1 MNELNSDFVLWIS
14 IGALV
19 LSIVALIG
27 FGWKATRGMEGLETD
42 EFSDDKKQLYTLNKN
57 RPVRYRPIFVYKV

>member
-1 MNELNSDFVLWIS
+1 MNDLNSDFVLWIS

-27 FGWKATRGMEGLETD
+27 FGWKATRGIEGLEKD
-42 EFSDDKKQLYTLNKN
+42 EHKDS
-57 RPVRYRPIFVYKV
+57 

>member
-1 MNELNSDFVLWIS
+1 MNELNNNFVLWVS

-27 FGWKATRGMEGLETD
+27 FGWKATRGIEGLETD
-42 EFSDDKKQLYTLNKN
+42 EHKDDNK
-57 RPVRYRPIFVYKV
+57 

>member
-1 MNELNSDFVLWIS
+1 MNELNSNFVLWVS

-27 FGWKATRGMEGLETD
+27 FGWKATRGMEGLEAD
-42 EFSDDKKQLYTLNKN
+42 EHKKD
-57 RPVRYRPIFVYKV
+57 

>member
-14 IGALV
+14 LGALV

-27 FGWKATRGMEGLETD
+27 FAWKATRGIEGLEKD
-42 EFSDDKKQLYTLNKN
+42 EHKED
-57 RPVRYRPIFVYKV
+57 

>member
-27 FGWKATRGMEGLETD
+27 FGWKATRGIEGLESD
-42 EFSDDKKQLYTLNKN
+42 EHKKD
-57 RPVRYRPIFVYKV
+57 